1 MKNGMPEFSMR
12 LFSTRRNQMINQSLN
27 AAESLNTAVAG
38 VLGRMTLG
46 VFATLVLAAVVNGL
60 GLVPVLFGGIL
71 GYIIIFAPLVMSLFL
86 AWKGGEMAESTI
98 KLWFFAFA
106 AVMGVSLS
114 LIFAVYTSASI
125 AQALVGTTVSFG
137 ALAFYGYFTKRDLS
151 GFGPFLFAGVIGIII
166 ASIVNMFV
174 ESTALQ
180 MTLNVLTIL
189 IFLGLT
195 AYDMNRIRDM
205 FWSASPDEI
214 GRMRWFGALSLYI
227 NFINIFVSLLQL
239 FCSKQE

>member
-1 MKNGMPEFSMR
+1 MQ
-12 LFSTRRNQMINQSLN
+12 TSLS

-38 VLGRMTLG
+38 VLARMAVG
-46 VFATLVLAAVVNGL
+46 VFATLVLAAVVNAL

-71 GYIIIFAPLVMSLFL
+71 GYVIIFAPLAMSLFL
-86 AWKGGEMAESTI
+86 AWKGSEMSGGTI
-98 KLWFFAFA
+98 RLWFFAFA

-114 LIFAVYTSASI
+114 LLFAIFTSASI
-125 AQALVGTTVSFG
+125 AQALIGTTVSFA
-137 ALAFYGYFTKRDLS
+137 ALAGWGYFTKRDLS
-151 GFGPFLFAGVIGIII
+151 GFGPFLFAGVIGLIVAGI
-166 ASIVNMFV
+166 ANIFIA
-174 ESTALQ
+174 STALQ

-205 FWSASPDEI
+205 FWSASQDEI
-214 GRMRWFGALSLYI
+214 GRMQWFGALSLYI

-239 FCSKQE
+239 FGNREQ

>member
-1 MKNGMPEFSMR
+1 MEYRASAVE
-12 LFSTRRNQMINQSLN
+12 T
-27 AAESLNTAVAG
+27 LNTAVAG
-38 VLGRMTLG
+38 VLGRMATG
-46 VFATLVLAAVVNGL
+46 VFATLVLAAVVNSL
-60 GLVPVLFGGIL
+60 GLVPVLFSSIL
-71 GYIIIFAPLVMSLFL
+71 GYVIIFAPLAMSLFL
-86 AWKGGEMAESTI
+86 AWKGQDMAEGTI
-98 KLWFFAFA
+98 KTWFFAFA
-106 AVMGVSLS
+106 AVMGLSLS
-114 LIFAVYTSASI
+114 LLFAVFTSASI

-137 ALAFYGYFTKRDLS
+137 ALAAWGYFTKRDIS
-151 GFGPFLFAGVIGIII
+151 GWGPFLFAGVIGIII

-205 FWSASPDEI
+205 FWSASESEI
-214 GRMRWFGALSLYI
+214 GRMQWFAALSLYI

-239 FCSKQE
+239 FGSKEE